1 MHILVTGGAGFIG
14 TNLIKKLLLD
24 GHDVVSI
31 DNYSTGK
38 EENEIDHKNVIY
50 YDAGINDTWYYKMKF
65 DVVFHMAAIARIQPS
80 FEDPEKYIDT
90 NFNGT
95 YKVVQFCAEKN
106 IPLIYAGSSSHHS
119 GKFKNPYTFS
129 KDLGEDI
136 IKLYQEHFNLQ
147 SSIARFYN
155 VYGPYQLTEGGYT
168 TLIGRWLNNIK
179 NGSPCDIFGDGEKRR
194 DFTHVDDIVDGL
206 VRIMKQQAYGYIF
219 EFGRGKNH
227 SINEVAKM
235 FDIVPWYQPDKP
247 GEAQNTLSDS
257 SLAKNILAWEPKIN
271 LQNYLRKVIG
281 NEKTWNNI

>member
-24 GHDVVSI
+24 GHDVASI

-136 IKLYQEHFNLQ
+136 IRLYQEHFNLQ
-147 SSIARFYN
+147 SSTARFYN
-155 VYGPYQLTEGGYT
+155 VYGPNQLTEGGYT
-168 TLIGRWLNNIK
+168 TLIGRWMNNIE
-179 NGSPCDIFGDGEKRR
+179 NNVQCEIYGDGEKRR

-206 VRIMKQQAYGYIF
+206 IRIMKQQAYGHNF
-219 EFGRGKNH
+219 EFGRGKNY
-227 SINEVAKM
+227 SVNEVANM
-235 FDIVPWYQPDKP
+235 FGIKPIYKEDKP
-247 GEAQNTLSDS
+247 GEAMITLCNDT
-257 SLAKNILAWEPKIN
+257 LAHDLLAWEPKLDLTDYIKK
-271 LQNYLRKVIG
+271 QNK
-281 NEKTWNNI
+281 NE